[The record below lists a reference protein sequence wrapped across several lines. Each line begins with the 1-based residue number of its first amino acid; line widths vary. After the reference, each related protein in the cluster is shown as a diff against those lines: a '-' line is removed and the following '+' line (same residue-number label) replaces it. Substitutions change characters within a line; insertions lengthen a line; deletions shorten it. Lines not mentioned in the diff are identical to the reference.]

1 MCGDEGAIRC
11 FKETICQQIR
21 GAHDFKIK
29 LLQDTECFALK
40 WLKTVVVIIYRY
52 FVSRRQSRN
61 QGNVHRM
68 QLTDIL
74 LQAS

>member
-52 FVSRRQSRN
+52 FVSCRLNLKKLEINPCWSCK
-61 QGNVHRM
+61 
-68 QLTDIL
+68 
-74 LQAS
+74 